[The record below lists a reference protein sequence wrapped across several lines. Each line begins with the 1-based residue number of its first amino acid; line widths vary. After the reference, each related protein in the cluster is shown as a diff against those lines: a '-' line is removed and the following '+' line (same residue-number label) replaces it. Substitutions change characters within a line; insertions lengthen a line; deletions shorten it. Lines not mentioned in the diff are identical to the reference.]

1 MTMASL
7 FDAINAAAAALNNG
21 LSPNPSPV
29 SEGKVQPRVQPKV
42 QPGAQAKVQ
51 PKVRVQ
57 PKSAISGSEKGTVK
71 SEKSSTEPVRPK
83 VTPKAGTA
91 APNAQPTKPTPKTG
105 AANKQESIDISKLQ
119 VKFAIPEDFKM
130 AIRLYMEGR
139 AKADSAI
146 ARKMKADGKSID
158 GCCEYIYRIM
168 MRRAAKQL
176 TERKNTG
183 IGVTGDPDEVYGM
196 AMHYYDESEETLKA
210 ELNGKEA

>member
-1 MTMASL
+1 MASL
-7 FDAINAAAAALNNG
+7 FDAINAAAAALSANAETTEPRSNG
-21 LSPNPSPV
+21 TTEPRV
-29 SEGKVQPRVQPKV
+29 KPRVQPK
-42 QPGAQAKVQ
+42 Q
-51 PKVRVQ
+51 RVQ
-57 PKSAISGSEKGTVK
+57 PKSAMSG
-71 SEKSSTEPVRPK
+71 SEKSSTEPARPK
-83 VTPKAGTA
+83 IMPSGAKAGTA
-91 APNAQPTKPTPKTG
+91 APKQPTKPTTKTDTPKTK
-105 AANKQESIDISKLQ
+105 KQEPIDISKLQ

-196 AMHYYDESEETLKA
+196 AMHYYDESEESLKA
-210 ELNGKEA
+210 ELNGTEA

>member
-1 MTMASL
+1 MASL
-7 FDAINAAAAALNNG
+7 FDAINAAAAALNKQTEN
-21 LSPNPSPV
+21 
-29 SEGKVQPRVQPKV
+29 QPKQRVQPKV
-42 QPGAQAKVQ
+42 AGSNGQNGSNGRVK
-51 PKVRVQ
+51 PK
-57 PKSAISGSEKGTVK
+57 
-71 SEKSSTEPVRPK
+71 
-83 VTPKAGTA
+83 
-91 APNAQPTKPTPKTG
+91 AQPTKPIEPNKPTEGAAPKGSTAAPKTQPAAKATPK
-105 AANKQESIDISKLQ
+105 AAPKTAQPKKQEPIDISKLK